1 MTSHDEMITAAAAN
15 ITHRCSGMSFK
26 TLEMFLDDVEREITT
41 GRAAAGLNAF
51 HAVQALAALPDGSK
65 LQVLNQ
71 VRKTLLSLGR
81 FRGGAPQQL
90 PPQPEPVRGPG
101 ITIHS
106 IRSAGLA
113 NKGAVA

>member
-1 MTSHDEMITAAAAN
+1 MTSHDEEITAAAAN

-26 TLEMFLDDVEREITT
+26 TLEQFLDSVEQEITT

-81 FRGGAPQQL
+81 FRGNRPEQL
-90 PPQPEPVRGPG
+90 PPPPEPVRGPS
-101 ITIHS
+101 ITIHA
-106 IRSAGLA
+106 IRTIGWARRDA
-113 NKGAVA
+113 